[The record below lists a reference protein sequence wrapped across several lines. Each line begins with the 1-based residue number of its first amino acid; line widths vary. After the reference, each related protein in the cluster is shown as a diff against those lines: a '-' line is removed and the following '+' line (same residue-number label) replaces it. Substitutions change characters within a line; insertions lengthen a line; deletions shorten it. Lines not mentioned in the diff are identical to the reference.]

1 MLTPLLSVTET
12 KELSEIYKYL
22 ADFTQ
27 LLTLLIGAAL
37 IISTIVAG
45 IQYTTAGGS
54 SEKVEKA
61 KGRLASNVM
70 VLAIYIFSA
79 AVLNWILP
87 G

>member
-1 MLTPLLSVTET
+1 MNISFAVTNNEELT
-12 KELSEIYKYL
+12 EIYGYL
-22 ADFTQ
+22 AQFTY

-54 SEKVEKA
+54 SDKVEKA
-61 KGRLASNVM
+61 KGRLASNVI
-70 VLAIYIFSA
+70 VLAIYMFAA